1 MHRFYRLDVQ
11 ANLFGEWSFIRE
23 FGHIGRAG
31 RVREAPSPAPVTDPS
46 LHGACAAQSIRQSA
60 PAHRDIKYDLAG

>member
-1 MHRFYRLDVQ
+1 VQ

-31 RVREAPSPAPVTDPS
+31 RNVSTTLIQPGSEFK
-46 LHGACAAQSIRQSA
+46 LC
-60 PAHRDIKYDLAG
+60 